1 MHLYRRILSLPLLAA
16 LALAAH
22 AASPAPPAS
31 NNAGAILPA
40 SQADAI
46 NAAITALPRKHDL
59 SATQRKQIE
68 ELLRDALNDDQRADA
83 EQTKLQ
89 SLRDTPTPSANT
101 PRNSDTNTA
110 GDVTN
115 PLADWR
121 AKLPQQATIAQLSD
135 LLEQERGALT
145 AAQDS
150 IRALDEEVQQQT
162 QRPDALRD
170 ELAQAH
176 ADADQDAAATPRLP
190 NAPASLAEAARLAA
204 KATQRY
210 KQSHLA
216 ALEMEQRTY
225 EARMHTLQNQRSDR
239 RSEVDE
245 RSQRVSMMET
255 IVLDRASS
263 AVADIR
269 ARLQQ
274 TSDQYA
280 NGPAPLQH
288 AASANLALG
297 EELVTAVKRLG
308 EVRDLKAR
316 YSGQRSETDLAAK
329 NTEDRLKAGG
339 VSEAVGLILL
349 SERRKLQPLPA
360 LRRELAELQSE
371 LAQAKLRLVDLREEQ
386 EGLRGLKP
394 VSMRAPIVAANP
406 PIATSADT
414 PETMGDDLSQ
424 LLGTRADLLPRLIGA
439 QSRLVTTLGDTEQ
452 QLGGLVSST
461 TALNTTLNSRLLW
474 TPSHAPINATW
485 DNQFLQTVQQ
495 VFSTNHLQSLR
506 DIWQDFSAAGAG
518 FVAALIALLG
528 AAIFAQLRVPALLD
542 RFAAPM
548 RRIRTDRYRCTL
560 NALVLTVL
568 AALPL
573 PLLFWLVGH
582 VLQAARGREPLDN
595 ALGVT
600 LISLALPLYAL
611 VFLSWLIRETGLAH
625 LHFRWPRARRNALR
639 ALLPGLSS
647 IVLITQFVHTVLNLV
662 NTDKIDATFGRAI
675 FILGAFGI
683 AALTW
688 RALRPGAV
696 WSQRGAVQAEPI
708 RLRQLTRGVLSAFFF
723 GCGVLA
729 IAGYYFTA
737 FTLVER
743 MLQSFGAALA
753 VSVLHGL
760 AVRWLMLG
768 ERRLALKRMEERLA
782 EEQRNAQA
790 NAKPDAVNAEV
801 LPDVEEVET
810 TIASLGEQTRR
821 VVRVLTLLLLTMLLS
836 VIWSDVA
843 PALSFLDTVSIW
855 KATHLTEGKTI
866 VDFSLTLRAVLLSF
880 VVLSLTWVATRNL
893 PGLLEIGV
901 LRRLNVDAP
910 TRYAIT
916 SLLRYFIVLF
926 GVIVGIGFLG
936 VQWASLQWLAAGLTV
951 GLGFGLQE
959 IFANFV
965 SGLIVLFE
973 RPFRIGDVITVA
985 NVEGTVAKIRT
996 RATTIVDWDNREV
1009 VVPNKTFITDRLVN
1023 WTLSDSITRIV
1034 IKVGVAYGSDPAKVQ
1049 NLLLNL
1055 ATEHTLVLKDPA
1067 PNCWMTAFGDSTLDF
1082 ELRAFVAEIAQRNR
1096 VRTELQFRI
1105 KAAFDAAKI
1114 DIAFPQ
1120 MDLWVRNAPPGMAG
1134 VDAVSSLNTQTQPVK
1149 PAKPV

>member
-22 AASPAPPAS
+22 VASPAPPAS

-89 SLRDTPTPSANT
+89 SLRDTPTPSVNT
-101 PRNSDTNTA
+101 SRNSDTNTA

-360 LRRELAELQSE
+360 SRVRQQLARTGTLGGRQ
-371 LAQAKLRLVDLREEQ
+371 QAE
-386 EGLRGLKP
+386 
-394 VSMRAPIVAANP
+394 AA
-406 PIATSADT
+406 A
-414 PETMGDDLSQ
+414 
-424 LLGTRADLLPRLIGA
+424 ADLVPDHN
-439 QSRLVTTLGDTEQ
+439 LVGGDHRPLQT
-452 QLGGLVSST
+452 GGRFATNARTPSSASAVGT
-461 TALNTTLNSRLLW
+461 TASR
-474 TPSHAPINATW
+474 
-485 DNQFLQTVQQ
+485 
-495 VFSTNHLQSLR
+495 
-506 DIWQDFSAAGAG
+506 
-518 FVAALIALLG
+518 
-528 AAIFAQLRVPALLD
+528 
-542 RFAAPM
+542 
-548 RRIRTDRYRCTL
+548 
-560 NALVLTVL
+560 
-568 AALPL
+568 
-573 PLLFWLVGH
+573 
-582 VLQAARGREPLDN
+582 
-595 ALGVT
+595 
-600 LISLALPLYAL
+600 
-611 VFLSWLIRETGLAH
+611 
-625 LHFRWPRARRNALR
+625 
-639 ALLPGLSS
+639 
-647 IVLITQFVHTVLNLV
+647 
-662 NTDKIDATFGRAI
+662 
-675 FILGAFGI
+675 
-683 AALTW
+683 
-688 RALRPGAV
+688 
-696 WSQRGAVQAEPI
+696 
-708 RLRQLTRGVLSAFFF
+708 
-723 GCGVLA
+723 
-729 IAGYYFTA
+729 
-737 FTLVER
+737 
-743 MLQSFGAALA
+743 
-753 VSVLHGL
+753 
-760 AVRWLMLG
+760 
-768 ERRLALKRMEERLA
+768 
-782 EEQRNAQA
+782 
-790 NAKPDAVNAEV
+790 
-801 LPDVEEVET
+801 
-810 TIASLGEQTRR
+810 
-821 VVRVLTLLLLTMLLS
+821 
-836 VIWSDVA
+836 
-843 PALSFLDTVSIW
+843 
-855 KATHLTEGKTI
+855 
-866 VDFSLTLRAVLLSF
+866 
-880 VVLSLTWVATRNL
+880 
-893 PGLLEIGV
+893 
-901 LRRLNVDAP
+901 
-910 TRYAIT
+910 
-916 SLLRYFIVLF
+916 
-926 GVIVGIGFLG
+926 
-936 VQWASLQWLAAGLTV
+936 
-951 GLGFGLQE
+951 
-959 IFANFV
+959 
-965 SGLIVLFE
+965 
-973 RPFRIGDVITVA
+973 
-985 NVEGTVAKIRT
+985 
-996 RATTIVDWDNREV
+996 
-1009 VVPNKTFITDRLVN
+1009 
-1023 WTLSDSITRIV
+1023 
-1034 IKVGVAYGSDPAKVQ
+1034 
-1049 NLLLNL
+1049 
-1055 ATEHTLVLKDPA
+1055 
-1067 PNCWMTAFGDSTLDF
+1067 
-1082 ELRAFVAEIAQRNR
+1082 
-1096 VRTELQFRI
+1096 
-1105 KAAFDAAKI
+1105 
-1114 DIAFPQ
+1114 
-1120 MDLWVRNAPPGMAG
+1120 
-1134 VDAVSSLNTQTQPVK
+1134 
-1149 PAKPV
+1149 